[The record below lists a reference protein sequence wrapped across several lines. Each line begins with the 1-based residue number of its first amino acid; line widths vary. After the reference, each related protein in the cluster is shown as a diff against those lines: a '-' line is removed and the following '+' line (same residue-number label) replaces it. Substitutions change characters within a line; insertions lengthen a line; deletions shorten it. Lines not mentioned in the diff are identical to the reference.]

1 MLKYEIGNSSE
12 SIVLSAYIKAGFT
25 VSIPFGSGAS
35 YDLLVDN
42 GTDIFK
48 IQVKTAWISKGVL
61 KYKCLRRQPKS
72 ERRRPYKDG
81 EVDYIAVYCP
91 ANDSLYGI
99 PARNHLGLGW
109 LRLEPVKNGQSK
121 LIRWAADYSWEKH
134 LEELKDKYARQDLNL
149 RLPAPEAGTLSTE
162 LRAQRR
168 NYGINQSEAQ
178 PIKISPPEN

>member
-1 MLKYEIGNSSE
+1 MKKYEIGNSSE

-48 IQVKTAWISKGVL
+48 IQVKTAWISRGVL

-72 ERRRPYKDG
+72 EIRRPYKDG

-91 ANDSLYGI
+91 LTTRFTAF
-99 PARNHLGLGW
+99 
-109 LRLEPVKNGQSK
+109 
-121 LIRWAADYSWEKH
+121 
-134 LEELKDKYARQDLNL
+134 
-149 RLPAPEAGTLSTE
+149 
-162 LRAQRR
+162 
-168 NYGINQSEAQ
+168 
-178 PIKISPPEN
+178 PPEIISD